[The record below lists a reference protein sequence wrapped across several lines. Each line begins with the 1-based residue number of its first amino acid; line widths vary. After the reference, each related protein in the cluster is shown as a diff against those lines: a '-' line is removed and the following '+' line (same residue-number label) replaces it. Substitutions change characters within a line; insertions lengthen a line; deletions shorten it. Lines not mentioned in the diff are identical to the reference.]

1 MKIDYWWNPSVG
13 AWVVVECASNQILSV
28 HWHKYDAI
36 NFIITLKLRKS
47 RLPIP
52 PVGGVANHF
61 K

>member
-36 NFIITLKLRKS
+36 NFINNIEVKKEPSTYSTS
-47 RLPIP
+47 RWRS
-52 PVGGVANHF
+52 
-61 K
+61 

>member
-36 NFIITLKLRKS
+36 NFINNIEVKKESSTYSPS
-47 RLPIP
+47 RWRS
-52 PVGGVANHF
+52 
-61 K
+61 